1 MTTHLSTE
9 SPAATPVAPT
19 GHALRSL
26 DPAAAP
32 FQVVEIELSEPATAR
47 AVPAGRPQARSG
59 ATIQGDVLALVRLH
73 GAPLGTVTAEI
84 PDPAHATD
92 ILTAKAARELANA
105 IAAHH
110 ALDEN
115 PLPRVPGRS
124 LLRAADSYPACLGPR
139 ADALALQ
146 PMISVVVASRER
158 PAQLARCLDSL
169 VRQRYPRFEVIVVD
183 NDPVTDET
191 QRLVRHRYFGEVSY
205 TREYRRGLANA
216 HNRGLAVARG
226 QIVAFT
232 DDDVIVDESWLA
244 AIAEGFY
251 VAEDVC
257 CVTGLI
263 LPAELD
269 TPAQIMVEAQGGFA
283 KGFAPAYRSLR
294 QPGDDRLFPFTA
306 GRLGSGANMA
316 FTAGELRR
324 LGGFDPALGTGTAAH
339 GGDDLLA
346 FFRAVASGH
355 GIVYQ
360 PSAIVWHHHYREFD
374 EAEKQAF
381 GYGVGLGAYLTAAI
395 AREPRSLPKLLRL
408 LGPGIA
414 YAIAQLRGGSR
425 DPKTQVAVWTRRT
438 TAARRK
444 GLIRGPFAYARSRW
458 QSRGGQECGR

>member
-1 MTTHLSTE
+1 MITTDF
-9 SPAATPVAPT
+9 PVEGAPVEISA
-19 GHALRSL
+19 GEHALRRL

-32 FQVVEIELSEPATAR
+32 FRVVEIELSEPAAVRPVTAG
-47 AVPAGRPQARSG
+47 APYAFSRPP
-59 ATIQGDVLALVRLH
+59 IQGSVLALVRLH

-84 PDPAHATD
+84 ADPAHATD
-92 ILTAKAARELANA
+92 VLMAKASQELAAA

-110 ALDEN
+110 ARDET

-124 LLRAADSYPACLGPR
+124 LLRVAESSPACLWRR

-169 VRQRYPRFEVIVVD
+169 VRQCYPRFEVIVVD
-183 NDPVTDET
+183 NDPVTDDT

-251 VAEDVC
+251 VSEDVC

-269 TPAQIMVEAQGGFA
+269 TPAQIMLEAQGGFA
-283 KGFAPAYRSLR
+283 KGFAPAYHSLR

-316 FTAGELRR
+316 FTSEALRR
-324 LGGFDPALGTGTAAH
+324 LGGFDPALGTGTAAR

-346 FFRAVASGH
+346 FFRAAASGH

-360 PSAIVWHHHYREFD
+360 PSAIVWHHHYREFA
-374 EAEKQAF
+374 EAEKQAY

-395 AREPRSLPKLLRL
+395 AREPRMLPKLLRL
-408 LGPGIA
+408 LGPGIS
-414 YAIAQLRGGSR
+414 YAIAQLRSGNR
-425 DPKTQVAVWTRRT
+425 DEQTQSSVWSRRT
-438 TAARRK
+438 AAARRR

-458 QSRGGQECGR
+458 QSRGRERGR

>member
-1 MTTHLSTE
+1 MITTHLFAPGAAPVFP
-9 SPAATPVAPT
+9 PA

-26 DPAAAP
+26 DPTAAP
-32 FQVVEIELSEPATAR
+32 FQVVEIELSEPATVR
-47 AVPAGRPQARSG
+47 PVPAGKPNAPSG
-59 ATIQGDVLALVRLH
+59 PPVQGNVLALVRLH
-73 GAPLGTVTAEI
+73 GAPLGTVATEI
-84 PDPAHATD
+84 ADPTRATD
-92 ILTAKAARELANA
+92 ILAAKASQELADA
-105 IAAHH
+105 VAAHH

-115 PLPRVPGRS
+115 PLARVPGRS
-124 LLRAADSYPACLGPR
+124 LLHLADSSPACLWRR
-139 ADALALQ
+139 ADALAPR
-146 PMISVVVASRER
+146 PMISVVVATRER
-158 PAQLARCLDSL
+158 ATQLARCLDSL

-183 NDPVTDET
+183 NDPATDET
-191 QRLVRHRYFGEVSY
+191 LRLVSHQYLGDVTY
-205 TREYRRGLANA
+205 TRELRRGLANA

-232 DDDVIVDESWLA
+232 DDDVVADESWLA
-244 AIAEGFY
+244 AIAEGFNA
-251 VAEDVC
+251 AEDVG

-269 TPAQIMVEAQGGFA
+269 TPAQIMLEAQGGYG

-294 QPGDDRLFPFTA
+294 RPGGDPLFPFTA

-316 FTAGELRR
+316 FTAEELRR
-324 LGGFDPALGTGTAAH
+324 LGGFDPALGTGTAAR

-346 FFRAVASGH
+346 FFRAVTAGH

-374 EAEKQAF
+374 ETEKQAY

-395 AREPRSLPKLLRL
+395 AREPRTLPKLLRL

-414 YAIAQLRGGSR
+414 YAIGQLRGGAR
-425 DPKTQVAVWTRRT
+425 DGQAQVEVWTRRA
-438 TAARRK
+438 TAARRR

-458 QSRGGQECGR
+458 QSRSRVRG

>member
-1 MTTHLSTE
+1 MITASLSVE
-9 SPAATPVAPT
+9 AAAAQPPA
-19 GHALRSL
+19 GHALPCL

-32 FQVVEIELSEPATAR
+32 YQVAQIELSEPAT
-47 AVPAGRPQARSG
+47 VRPVASVNPSSRSSSRIRG
-59 ATIQGDVLALVRLH
+59 NVLALVRLH

-84 PDPAHATD
+84 AESARAADVLA
-92 ILTAKAARELANA
+92 AKASRELADA

-110 ALDEN
+110 ALDATA
-115 PLPRVPGRS
+115 LPRVPGRS
-124 LLRAADSYPACLGPR
+124 LLRVADSSPACLWRR

-183 NDPVTDET
+183 NDPATDET
-191 QRLVRHRYFGEVSY
+191 QRLVRHQYFGEVTY

-251 VAEDVC
+251 AADDVC

-269 TPAQIMVEAQGGFA
+269 TPAQIMLEAQGGFG

-316 FTAGELRR
+316 FTAEELRR
-324 LGGFDPALGTGTAAH
+324 LGGFDPALGTGTAAR

-346 FFRAVASGH
+346 FFRAATAGH

-374 EAEKQAF
+374 EAQKQAY

-395 AREPRSLPKLLRL
+395 AREPRALPRLLRL
-408 LGPGIA
+408 LGPGIV
-414 YAIAQLRGGSR
+414 YAIAQLREGSR
-425 DPKTQVAVWTRRT
+425 DGQTQVLAWSRRT
-438 TAARRK
+438 AAARRR
-444 GLIRGPFAYARSRW
+444 GLIRGPFAYVRSRW
-458 QSRGGQECGR
+458 QSRGRERGR